1 MGIKAEE
8 MKALMEKIRQ
18 GLKNKFTGS
27 SFDDFLIEEGLD
39 QIVNEK
45 AVKKTQQ
52 VVRKR
57 IRIKKQVVK

>member
-27 SFDDFLIEEGLD
+27 SFDDFLIKEGLD